1 MNTDT
6 HGVVEARKQ
15 PKELVCQH
23 CGKAFRG
30 SARKRN
36 GSTGRKYCSAECIA
50 LARRRRVEFRCKDCG
65 RVELRVPSEAQH
77 ERCWAC
83 AMAYNAAKLREKPL
97 VQRLDPLALAKWLE
111 WQRSPERRERLREVM
126 TGRAKATEKTRRGSA
141 RHCRALHCTVR
152 TPAGVPHRVDNL
164 SEFVRTHPDLFD
176 PEDVVNRLRGRAG
189 YQSRAT
195 RGLARLQSESDTRLS
210 WKGWTVTFGC
220 ADELGRQA
228 VRPEAIRV
236 HENN

>member
-1 MNTDT
+1 
-6 HGVVEARKQ
+6 
-15 PKELVCQH
+15 
-23 CGKAFRG
+23 
-30 SARKRN
+30 
-36 GSTGRKYCSAECIA
+36 
-50 LARRRRVEFRCKDCG
+50 
-65 RVELRVPSEAQH
+65 VELRVPSEAQH

-83 AMAYNAAKLREKPL
+83 AVAYNAARLREKSL
-97 VQRLDPLALAKWLE
+97 VQRLDPVALAKWLE
-111 WQRSPERRERLREVM
+111 GQRSPERRERLRQVL

-164 SEFVRTHPDLFD
+164 SEFVRTHPDLFA
-176 PEDVVNRLRGRAG
+176 PEDVVNQLRGRAG

-220 ADELGRQA
+220 QDELGRQA
-228 VRPEAIRV
+228 LSGEEVIRPYG
-236 HENN
+236 NN